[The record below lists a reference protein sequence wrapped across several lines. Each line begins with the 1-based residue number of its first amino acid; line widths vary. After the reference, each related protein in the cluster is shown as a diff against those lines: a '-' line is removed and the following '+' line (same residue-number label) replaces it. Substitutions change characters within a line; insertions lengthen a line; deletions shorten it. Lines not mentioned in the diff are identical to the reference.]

1 MRQRIKWLSLL
12 LCIWSAA
19 AYPSS
24 VIQHAEKL
32 LASQQ
37 PEKAY
42 QWLNQ
47 HQEQLNGSAKDLYV
61 YGLLALRLG
70 HKQQA
75 FITLEKVVALA
86 PNNLAAQLD
95 LAIAAIQVGRL
106 IQADRLLSSLA
117 QRQGNPKGVDLLIVS
132 YRMKIKDQ
140 LQPLQQVTTSLALA
154 AGYNNNVNLGLLTKQ
169 VMLDTVDGQLSVNIN
184 DSSRAIADQYH
195 QISLTH
201 HRTWNNLNRTNKPWP
216 DFSITAKVKTTNYT
230 SSQHYDAT
238 SIELSVAKALT
249 VLAQPSQVTFAT
261 QLLTL
266 GGQVSQD
273 WRVKAKTVLPSSQ
286 MLEIQLDQHDKV
298 SVELFTNAPWLGA
311 SAQWFVGLEKNKARS
326 SFLGVTIPWALRND
340 IHLDSG
346 VTYTES
352 EDLKAYSPTIFGDK
366 KKMTQTLA
374 INAKLWRS
382 MGQDQSIYAHFM
394 WQNQTSNIALFGT
407 RWAAIEIGI
416 TKQFK

>member
-1 MRQRIKWLSLL
+1 MRQRIKWLPLM

-32 LASQQ
+32 LASHQL
-37 PEKAY
+37 EKAY

-75 FITLEKVVALA
+75 FITLEKVVALV

-106 IQADRLLSSLA
+106 IQAERLLSSLA
-117 QRQGNPKGVDLLIVS
+117 QRKGNPNGVDLLIAS

-140 LQPLQQVTTSLALA
+140 LQPLQQGTTSLELA
-154 AGYNNNVNLGLLTKQ
+154 AGYNNNMNLGLLTKQ

-195 QISLTH
+195 RISFTH
-201 HRTWNNLNRTNKPWP
+201 YRTWNNLSRTNKPWP
-216 DFSITAKVKTTNYT
+216 DFSIAVKAENTNYT
-230 SSQHYDAT
+230 SSQHFDTA
-238 SIELSVAKALT
+238 SIELSVARALT

-273 WRVKAKTVLPSSQ
+273 WRLKAKTVLPSSQ

-298 SVELFTNAPWLGA
+298 SVELFTHAPWLGA
-311 SAQWFVGLEKNKARS
+311 SSQWFVGLEKNKVRS
-326 SFLGVTIPWALRND
+326 SFFGVTIPWAVRND

-352 EDLKAYSPTIFGDK
+352 EDLKAYSPAIFGDK

>member
-1 MRQRIKWLSLL
+1 MRQRIKWLPLM

-32 LASQQ
+32 LASHQ
-37 PEKAY
+37 PERAY

-75 FITLEKVVALA
+75 FITLEKVVALV

-106 IQADRLLSSLA
+106 IQAERLLSSLA
-117 QRQGNPKGVDLLIVS
+117 QRQGNPNGVDLLIAS

-140 LQPLQQVTTSLALA
+140 LQPLQQGTTSLELA
-154 AGYNNNVNLGLLTKQ
+154 AGYNNNMNLGLLTKQ

-195 QISLTH
+195 RISFTH
-201 HRTWNNLNRTNKPWP
+201 YRTWNNLSRTNKPWP
-216 DFSITAKVKTTNYT
+216 DFSIAVKAETTNYT
-230 SSQHYDAT
+230 SSQHFDTA

-298 SVELFTNAPWLGA
+298 SVELFTHAPWLGA
-311 SAQWFVGLEKNKARS
+311 SSQWFVGLEKNKVRS
-326 SFLGVTIPWALRND
+326 SFLGVTIPWAVRND

-352 EDLKAYSPTIFGDK
+352 EDLKAYSPTILGDK

-374 INAKLWRS
+374 INTKLWRA
-382 MGQDQSIYAHFM
+382 MGQDQRIYANLM

-407 RWAAIEIGI
+407 RWAAIEIGL

>member
-1 MRQRIKWLSLL
+1 MRQRIKWLPLM

-47 HQEQLNGSAKDLYV
+47 NQQQLNGSAKDLYV

-75 FITLEKVVALA
+75 FIALEQVVTMA

-117 QRQGNPKGVDLLIVS
+117 QRQGNPNGVDLLIAS
-132 YRMKIKDQ
+132 YRMKIKHQ
-140 LQPLQQVTTSLALA
+140 LQRLQQVTTTLKLA

-216 DFSITAKVKTTNYT
+216 DFSITAKAETTNYT

-249 VLAQPSQVTFAT
+249 VLAQPSQVTLAT
-261 QLLTL
+261 QLLIL

-326 SFLGVTIPWALRND
+326 SFLGVTIPWAVRND

-352 EDLKAYSPTIFGDK
+352 EDLKAYSPAIFGDK

-382 MGQDQSIYAHFM
+382 MGQNQRIYANLM

-407 RWAAIEIGI
+407 RWAAIEIGL

>member
-24 VIQHAEKL
+24 AIQHAEKL

-47 HQEQLNGSAKDLYV
+47 HQEQLNGSAKELYV

-70 HKQQA
+70 HQQQA
-75 FITLEKVVALA
+75 FITLEKVVELA

-106 IQADRLLSSLA
+106 IQAERLLSSLA
-117 QRQGNPKGVDLLIVS
+117 QRQGNPNGVDLLIAS

-140 LQPLQQVTTSLALA
+140 LQPLQQGTTSLELA
-154 AGYNNNVNLGLLTKQ
+154 AGYNNNMNLGLLTKQ

-195 QISLTH
+195 RISFTH
-201 HRTWNNLNRTNKPWP
+201 YRTWNNLSRTNKPWP
-216 DFSITAKVKTTNYT
+216 DFSIAVKAENTNYT
-230 SSQHYDAT
+230 SSQHFDTA
-238 SIELSVAKALT
+238 SIELSVARALT

-273 WRVKAKTVLPSSQ
+273 WRLKAKTVLPSSQ

-298 SVELFTNAPWLGA
+298 SVELFTHAPWLGA
-311 SAQWFVGLEKNKARS
+311 SSQWFVGLEKNKVRS
-326 SFLGVTIPWALRND
+326 SFFGVTIPWAVRND

-352 EDLKAYSPTIFGDK
+352 EDLKAYSPTIFGEK
-366 KKMTQTLA
+366 KKKAQTLA
-374 INAKLWRS
+374 MNTKLWWS
-382 MGQDQSIYAHFM
+382 MGQDQSIYANLM

-407 RWAAIEIGI
+407 RWAAIEIGL

>member
-19 AYPSS
+19 AYPLS

-47 HQEQLNGSAKDLYV
+47 HQEQLNGSAKELYV

-117 QRQGNPKGVDLLIVS
+117 QRQGNPNGVDLLIAS
-132 YRMKIKDQ
+132 YRMKIKHQ

-169 VMLDTVDGQLSVNIN
+169 VTLDTVDGLLSVNIN

-201 HRTWNNLNRTNKPWP
+201 HRTWSNLSPTNKPWP
-216 DFSITAKVKTTNYT
+216 DLSIAAKAETTSYT
-230 SSQHYDAT
+230 SNQHFDRA

-249 VLAQPSQVTFAT
+249 VLAQPSQVTLTT

-326 SFLGVTIPWALRND
+326 SFLGATIPWAVRHD

-382 MGQDQSIYAHFM
+382 MGQNQRIYANLM

-407 RWAAIEIGI
+407 RWASIEIGV

>member
-32 LASQQ
+32 LASQE

-75 FITLEKVVALA
+75 FITLEKVVELA

-117 QRQGNPKGVDLLIVS
+117 QRQGNPNGVDLLIAS
-132 YRMKIKDQ
+132 YRMKIKHQ
-140 LQPLQQVTTSLALA
+140 LQPLQQVTTSLELG

-169 VMLDTVDGQLSVNIN
+169 VTLDTVDGQLSVNIN
-184 DSSRAIADQYH
+184 DSSRAISDQYH
-195 QISLTH
+195 QISLTR
-201 HRTWNNLNRTNKPWP
+201 HRTWNNRNRTNNPWP
-216 DFSITAKVKTTNYT
+216 DFSMTAKAETTNYT
-230 SSQHYDAT
+230 SSQHYDKA

-249 VLAQPSQVTFAT
+249 VLAQPSQVTLTT
-261 QLLTL
+261 QLLNL

-311 SAQWFVGLEKNKARS
+311 SAQWFVGLEKNKAQS
-326 SFLGVTIPWALRND
+326 SFLGATIPWTVRHD

-346 VTYTES
+346 VTYTQS

-374 INAKLWRS
+374 INAKLWRL
-382 MGQDQSIYAHFM
+382 MGQDQSIYAHLM

>member
-1 MRQRIKWLSLL
+1 M

-32 LASQQ
+32 LATQQ

-47 HQEQLNGSAKDLYV
+47 HQEQLNGSARDLYV

-75 FITLEKVVALA
+75 FTALKKVVALA
-86 PNNLAAQLD
+86 PSNLAAQLD

-106 IQADRLLSSLA
+106 IQADRLLGSLA
-117 QRQGNPKGVDLLIVS
+117 QRQGNPSGVDLLIAS

-140 LQPLQQVTTSLALA
+140 LQPLQQVTTTLELG

-169 VMLDTVDGQLSVNIN
+169 VTLDTVDGQLNVNIN

-201 HRTWNNLNRTNKPWP
+201 HRTWNNLSRTNKPWP
-216 DFSITAKVKTTNYT
+216 DFSITAKAETTNYT
-230 SSQHYDAT
+230 SSQHFDTT

-249 VLAQPSQVTFAT
+249 VLAQPSQVTLTT

-273 WRVKAKTVLPSSQ
+273 WRVKSKTVLPSSQ
-286 MLEIQLDQHDKV
+286 MLEIQLDQHDKI

-311 SAQWFVGLEKNKARS
+311 SAQWFVGLEKNKAWS
-326 SFLGVTIPWALRND
+326 SFLGVTIPLTVSHD
-340 IHLDSG
+340 VHLDSG

-374 INAKLWRS
+374 INTKLWRV
-382 MGQDQSIYAHFM
+382 MGQDQRFYAHLM

>member
-1 MRQRIKWLSLL
+1 M

-19 AYPSS
+19 AYSSS

-47 HQEQLNGSAKDLYV
+47 HKAQLNGSAKDLYV

-75 FITLEKVVALA
+75 FIALEKVVALA

-95 LAIAAIQVGRL
+95 LAIVAIQVGHL
-106 IQADRLLSSLA
+106 IQADHLLGRLA
-117 QRQGNPKGVDLLIVS
+117 QRQGNPNGVDLLIAS
-132 YRMKIKDQ
+132 YRIKIKDQ
-140 LQPLQQVTTSLALA
+140 LQPLQQVTTSLKLG

-184 DSSRAIADQYH
+184 GSSRAIADQYH
-195 QISLTH
+195 RISLTRH
-201 HRTWNNLNRTNKPWP
+201 HTWNNPNRTNKLWP
-216 DFSITAKVKTTNYT
+216 DLSIAVKAEATSYT
-230 SSQHYDAT
+230 SSQHFDTA

-298 SVELFTNAPWLGA
+298 SLELFTDAPWLGA

-326 SFLGVTIPWALRND
+326 SFLGVTVPWAVRHD

-346 VTYTES
+346 VTYTDS
-352 EDLKAYSPTIFGDK
+352 EDLRAYSPTIFGDK

-382 MGQDQSIYAHFM
+382 MGQDQRIYANLM

>member
-1 MRQRIKWLSLL
+1 MRQRIKWLPLM

-32 LASQQ
+32 LASHQ
-37 PEKAY
+37 PERAY

-75 FITLEKVVALA
+75 FITLEKVVELV

-106 IQADRLLSSLA
+106 IQAERLLSSLA
-117 QRQGNPKGVDLLIVS
+117 QRQGNPNGVDLLIAS

-140 LQPLQQVTTSLALA
+140 LQPLQQGTTSLELA
-154 AGYNNNVNLGLLTKQ
+154 AGYNNNMNLGLLTKQ

-195 QISLTH
+195 RISFTH
-201 HRTWNNLNRTNKPWP
+201 YRTWNNLSRTNKPWP
-216 DFSITAKVKTTNYT
+216 DFSIAVKAETTNYT
-230 SSQHYDAT
+230 SSQHFDTA

-298 SVELFTNAPWLGA
+298 SVELFTHAPWLGA
-311 SAQWFVGLEKNKARS
+311 SSQWFVGLEKNKVRS
-326 SFLGVTIPWALRND
+326 SFLGVTIPWAVRND

-352 EDLKAYSPTIFGDK
+352 EDLKAYSPTILGDK

-374 INAKLWRS
+374 INTKLWRA
-382 MGQDQSIYAHFM
+382 MGQDQRIYANLM

-407 RWAAIEIGI
+407 RWAAIEIGL

>member
-1 MRQRIKWLSLL
+1 M

-32 LASQQ
+32 LAGHQ

-47 HQEQLNGSAKDLYV
+47 HQEQLNGSAKELYV

-70 HKQQA
+70 HQQQA

-106 IQADRLLSSLA
+106 IQADQLLGSLA
-117 QRQGNPKGVDLLIVS
+117 QRQGNPSGVDLLIAS

-140 LQPLQQVTTSLALA
+140 LQPLQQVTNSLELA

-184 DSSRAIADQYH
+184 DSSRAVADQYH

-216 DFSITAKVKTTNYT
+216 DFSITAKAETTNYT

-249 VLAQPSQVTFAT
+249 VLAQPSQVTLTT

-286 MLEIQLDQHDKV
+286 MLEIQLDQHDKI
-298 SVELFTNAPWLGA
+298 SVELFTKAPWLAA

-326 SFLGVTIPWALRND
+326 SFLGATIPWAVRHD

-374 INAKLWRS
+374 INTKLWRA
-382 MGQDQSIYAHFM
+382 MGQDQRIYANLM

>member
-1 MRQRIKWLSLL
+1 MCQRIKWLALM
-12 LCIWSAA
+12 LCIWSTA

-24 VIQHAEKL
+24 LIQYAEKL

-47 HQEQLNGSAKDLYV
+47 HKQQLNASAKDLYV

-75 FITLEKVVALA
+75 FIALEQVVELA

-106 IQADRLLSSLA
+106 IKADYLLSSLA
-117 QRQGNPKGVDLLIVS
+117 QRQGNPSGVDLLIAS

-140 LQPLQQVTTSLALA
+140 LQPLQHVTTALKLG

-169 VMLDTVDGQLSVNIN
+169 VILNTIDGKLNVNVDA
-184 DSSRAIADQYH
+184 SSMAIADQYH
-195 QISLTH
+195 HISVTH
-201 HRTWNNLNRTNKPWP
+201 HRTWNNLSHTNKSWP
-216 DFSITAKVKTTNYT
+216 DLSITAKADITNHT
-230 SSQHYDAT
+230 ANQQYDTT

-249 VLAQPSQVTFAT
+249 VLEQPSQVTLTT

-266 GGQVSQD
+266 GNQVSQD
-273 WRVKAKTVLPSSQ
+273 WFVKINTLLPTTQ
-286 MLEIQLDQHDKV
+286 ILELQLDQYDKASIRLFS
-298 SVELFTNAPWLGA
+298 SVPWLGPK
-311 SAQWFVGLEKNKARS
+311 AQWFVGLEKKEARS
-326 SFLGVTIPWALRND
+326 SFLGINMPWTVRND
-340 IHLDSG
+340 THLDSG
-346 VTYTES
+346 VNYTVS
-352 EDLKAYSPTIFGDK
+352 QDLNAYSPTVFGDK

-374 INAKLWRS
+374 INTSLWRS
-382 MGQDQSIYAHFM
+382 VDKDKRVYANLM

-407 RWAAIEIGI
+407 RWGTIEIGI
-416 TKQFK
+416 TQQFK

>member
-1 MRQRIKWLSLL
+1 MRQRIKWPALM

-24 VIQHAEKL
+24 VIQHAKSL

-47 HQEQLNGSAKDLYV
+47 HQAQFNGSAKDLYV

-75 FITLEKVVALA
+75 FITFEKVVALA

-117 QRQGNPKGVDLLIVS
+117 QRQGNPNGVDLLIAS

-140 LQPLQQVTTSLALA
+140 LQPLQQVTTTLELG
-154 AGYNNNVNLGLLTKQ
+154 AGYNNNLNLGLLTKQ
-169 VMLDTVDGQLSVNIN
+169 VTLDTVDGQLSVNIN
-184 DSSRAIADQYH
+184 DSSRAISDQYH
-195 QISLTH
+195 QISLTR
-201 HRTWNNLNRTNKPWP
+201 HRTWNNRNRTNKPWP
-216 DFSITAKVKTTNYT
+216 DLSIAVKAKTTNYT
-230 SSQHYDAT
+230 SSQHFDSA

-298 SVELFTNAPWLGA
+298 SLELFTNAPWLGA

-326 SFLGVTIPWALRND
+326 SFLGVTIPWAVRND

-382 MGQDQSIYAHFM
+382 MGQDQRIYANLM

-407 RWAAIEIGI
+407 RWASIEFGI

>member
-1 MRQRIKWLSLL
+1 MRQQIKWLPLM

-32 LASQQ
+32 LASHQ
-37 PEKAY
+37 PERAY

-75 FITLEKVVALA
+75 FITLEKVVELV

-106 IQADRLLSSLA
+106 IQAERLLSSLA
-117 QRQGNPKGVDLLIVS
+117 QRQGNPNGVDLLIAS

-140 LQPLQQVTTSLALA
+140 LQPLQQGTTSLELA
-154 AGYNNNVNLGLLTKQ
+154 AGYNNNMNLGLLTKQ

-195 QISLTH
+195 RISFTH
-201 HRTWNNLNRTNKPWP
+201 YRTWNNLSRTNKPWP
-216 DFSITAKVKTTNYT
+216 DFSIAVKAETTNYT
-230 SSQHYDAT
+230 SSQHFDTA

-298 SVELFTNAPWLGA
+298 SVELFTHAPWLGA
-311 SAQWFVGLEKNKARS
+311 SSQWFVGLEKNKVRS
-326 SFLGVTIPWALRND
+326 SFLGVTIPWAVRND

-352 EDLKAYSPTIFGDK
+352 EDLKAYSPTILGDK

-374 INAKLWRS
+374 INTKLWRA
-382 MGQDQSIYAHFM
+382 MGQDQRIYANLM

-407 RWAAIEIGI
+407 RWAAIEIGL